1 MKSSTKNDEDTE
13 NKDISMKV
21 WEFQIVLLLTW

>member
-13 NKDISMKV
+13 NKDIDMKV
-21 WEFQIVLLLTW
+21 WGFQIFLFLTW